1 MTKVLIACGA
11 SGGHI
16 FPAVALGA
24 SLRKKIKDIDM
35 LFVGSRRYLDRKIFL
50 REKLRFKSLSSNKLP
65 YGFSLS
71 LPIVGIRFVF
81 DIMKSIY
88 IVWSFAPHVIVGFG
102 GYVSF
107 PVLIVGRM
115 MGIPTVVHEQNVIPG
130 RANLILFSF
139 ADVIA
144 LSFEETARSMTEG
157 ARKKV
162 VLTGN
167 PIRKDMLK
175 DDRELALKK
184 FGFDRDKFTI
194 LAIGGSQG
202 AHRLNRVF
210 SESIVSMKDEVR
222 KRIQVIHI
230 AGEKDR
236 FATSAMYDNSGV
248 SNHVFSFID
257 SIDEAYSL
265 ADLVFTRSGAAALFE
280 LAFYAKP
287 MVLVPYP
294 YAMSHQRE
302 NALVFSKNGA
312 AIYKEEKDL
321 DPKEL
326 SLFLIDLMG
335 DQETLKRMSE
345 SSRKMSRPGAADLL
359 ADAVIAIERKR

>member
-1 MTKVLIACGA
+1 MTRILIACGA

-16 FPAVALGA
+16 FPAVALGS
-24 SLRKKIKDIDM
+24 SLKNKSKNIAM
-35 LFVGSRRYLDRKIFL
+35 LFVGSRRYLDRRIFL
-50 REKLRFKSLSSNKLP
+50 RENLKFKSLSSNKLP
-65 YGFSLS
+65 YRLSFSLFV
-71 LPIVGIRFVF
+71 VGAKFIF
-81 DIMKSIY
+81 DVVKSIY
-88 IVWSFAPHVIVGFG
+88 IILNFAPHAIVGFG

-107 PVLIVGRM
+107 PILMVGRM
-115 MGIPTVVHEQNVIPG
+115 MGIPIIVHEQNVVPG
-130 RANLILFSF
+130 RANILLFKF
-139 ADVIA
+139 ADKIA
-144 LSFEETARSMTEG
+144 VSFEETMSSMPDSI
-157 ARKKV
+157 RKKA

-167 PIRKDMLK
+167 PIRKGMLK
-175 DDRELALKK
+175 DNKALALQN
-184 FGFDRDKFTI
+184 FGFDKDKFTI

-210 SESIVSMKDEVR
+210 SESIVTMKEETR
-222 KRIQVIHI
+222 GKIQIIHI

-236 FATSAMYDNSGV
+236 EKVAAVYNNFNV
-248 SNHVFSFID
+248 SNRVFSFID

-302 NALVFSKNGA
+302 NALVFSRKGA

-321 DPKEL
+321 KAKEL
-326 SLFLIDLMG
+326 SSFIAELISDR
-335 DQETLKRMSE
+335 EALKKMSE
-345 SSRKMSRPGAADLL
+345 SSRQLARPHAADAL
-359 ADAVIAIERKR
+359 ADVIIGICKKR